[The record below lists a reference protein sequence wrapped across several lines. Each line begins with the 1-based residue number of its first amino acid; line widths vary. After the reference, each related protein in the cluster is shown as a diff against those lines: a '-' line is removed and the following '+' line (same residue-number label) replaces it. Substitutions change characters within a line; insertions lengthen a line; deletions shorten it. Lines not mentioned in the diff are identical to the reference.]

1 MAEKQLDDDQYVSPN
16 DSRNQYAASKL
27 EPSFEKIAQD
37 APPAPQLQQM
47 EEKAPPPPPYAEAV
61 SRFKW
66 LRKYKNQR
74 NVQCC
79 LECSCRTGFI
89 PCCLLT
95 GIYGCFSTVVH
106 GMCNCLGWV
115 ICCKSAGCEPCP
127 KSACPKDTKCD
138 WAPYRCLDSGL
149 DHWPVCCLGTLK
161 FEEERSIEEK
171 QEIADC
177 NECCCD
183 CITCPVRFCTD
194 CCTAFCDSKCV
205 KWCKK
210 CCTSGCAT
218 CSNCCC
224 GCIGCARL
232 LVRRLLCIRP
242 EPARQ
247 DMQ

>member
-1 MAEKQLDDDQYVSPN
+1 MAEKQLDYDRYD
-16 DSRNQYAASKL
+16 AARL
-27 EPSFEKIAQD
+27 ESNFEKIAQD
-37 APPAPQLQQM
+37 APPRLEDVQPASQQM
-47 EEKAPPPPPYAEAV
+47 DEKAPPPPPYAEAV

-79 LECSCRTGFI
+79 LECSCRTGFL

-106 GMCNCLGWV
+106 GIGNCLGWS
-115 ICCKSAGCEPCP
+115 ICCWCDGGGCDSCP
-127 KSACPKDTKCD
+127 KKVCPEDTKCN
-138 WAPYRCLDSGL
+138 WAPYHCIDNAL
-149 DHWPVCCLGTLK
+149 DHWPVCCLGALK
-161 FEEERSIEEK
+161 FEEERSIEER
-171 QEIADC
+171 QELEDC
-177 NECCCD
+177 HNCCCD
-183 CITCPVRFCTD
+183 CVTCPVRFCTN

-205 KWCKK
+205 KWIKK
-210 CCTSGCAT
+210 CFTSGCAT